1 MNDLINLVQ
10 EQVSKLKKYRESLI
24 YEAVTGK
31 IDLRDYECDEEISE
45 V

>member
-1 MNDLINLVQ
+1 MVCVDAARADIAYQTERLA
-10 EQVSKLKKYRESLI
+10 EPRESLI

-31 IDLRDYECDEEISE
+31 RA